1 MTKRKRKMT
10 EEKNTQTTAETPAN
24 EDLNDTAGTANAETV
39 EDILSDAA
47 AAADGQQKSSA
58 DKVWNDIAPEAEN
71 MEEIL
76 SEVPA
81 EEEKTAAPKAKAA
94 ADQAAAEQ
102 IEILTRKLAEAERLR
117 LLALAE
123 MDNQRKRA
131 AKERDNLRAHVEQD
145 TLMPF
150 LQVFEH
156 FSMAVKA
163 VHGAANVDA
172 IVKGLEMIQ
181 TEFDKAF
188 SELGVE
194 KIDALGKEFNPEFH
208 EAVAQEPSGT
218 VPAGIVLKQWSFGF
232 KSGDRLIKPAMV
244 IVSSGTGE

>member
-24 EDLNDTAGTANAETV
+24 EDLNDTVATTNAETV
-39 EDILSDAA
+39 EDILSGAA

-76 SEVPA
+76 PEVPA
-81 EEEKTAAPKAKAA
+81 EEEKTAAPKAN
-94 ADQAAAEQ
+94 QAAAEQ

>member
-24 EDLNDTAGTANAETV
+24 EDLNDTVATTNAETV
-39 EDILSDAA
+39 EDSLAGAA

-58 DKVWNDIAPEAEN
+58 DQVWNDIAPEAEN
-71 MEEIL
+71 MEEIQP
-76 SEVPA
+76 EVPA
-81 EEEKTAAPKAKAA
+81 EEEKTAAPKAK

-208 EAVAQEPSGT
+208 NAVMQTEDEELGENQIAE
-218 VPAGIVLKQWSFGF
+218 VLQKGYS
-232 KSGDRLIKPAMV
+232 KGDKIIRYAMV
-244 IVSSGTGE
+244 KVTV

>member
-24 EDLNDTAGTANAETV
+24 EDLNDTVATTNAETV
-39 EDILSDAA
+39 EDILSGAA

-58 DKVWNDIAPEAEN
+58 GKVWNDIAPEAEN

-76 SEVPA
+76 PEVPA
-81 EEEKTAAPKAKAA
+81 EEEKTAAPKAK

-163 VHGAANVDA
+163 VHGATNVDA

-208 EAVAQEPSGT
+208 EAVAQEPSET